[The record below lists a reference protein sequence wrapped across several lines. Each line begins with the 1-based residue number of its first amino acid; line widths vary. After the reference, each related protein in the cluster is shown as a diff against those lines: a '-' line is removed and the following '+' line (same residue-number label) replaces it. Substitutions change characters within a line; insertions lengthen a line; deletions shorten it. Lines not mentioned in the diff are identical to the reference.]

1 MAPIFED
8 NEHDAATMNLH
19 PQQNFAEPPT
29 IISSTGSPYSKPF
42 NSVSLEKK
50 VTIYEE
56 QDFSRVTTPPKE
68 IKKKP

>member
-1 MAPIFED
+1 MEPIFED
-8 NEHDAATMNLH
+8 NENDTVTMNLS
-19 PQQNFAEPPT
+19 PQKNYAEPPT
-29 IISSTGSPYSKPF
+29 IISSTGSPQSKPF
-42 NSVSLEKK
+42 NSISLEKK

>member
-1 MAPIFED
+1 MEPIFED
-8 NEHDAATMNLH
+8 TENDVATMNIH

-29 IISSTGSPYSKPF
+29 IISSIGSPQSKPL
-42 NSVSLEKK
+42 NSMSIEKK

-56 QDFSRVTTPPKE
+56 HDFSRVTTPPKE